1 MNILDLKSVFNQNW
15 SLFKINLKEFTS
27 KQSIIVNKYEPEET
41 LKIRNLGCKNFV
53 SMFDRY
59 TLHCIEEIAETKEAM
74 INFNSNEEN
83 RKEALYEI
91 IDILLYL
98 GSMQYIINMNCEDYN
113 VNVEKEYDLNY
124 YNDIMNDTRYEDIL
138 LDTMELI
145 IKQRRIWPHRNWHK
159 SYSEFSSVDI
169 AISLEEMKRLNTLCI
184 EYIISLF
191 LKETNNDFILLNKMV
206 NSKEKL
212 VIDLPMPKFTK

>member
-74 INFNSNEEN
+74 INFNSNKE
-83 RKEALYEI
+83 EALYEI

-145 IKQRRIWPHRNWHK
+145 IKQRRIWPHRKWHK
-159 SYSEFSSVDI
+159 SYNEFSSIDI
-169 AISLEEMKRLNTLCI
+169 AVSLEEMKRLNTLCI
-184 EYIISLF
+184 TYIISLF
-191 LKETNNDFILLNKMV
+191 LKETNNDFVLLNKMV

-212 VIDLPMPKFTK
+212 VIDLPMPNLKERE

>member
-74 INFNSNEEN
+74 INFNSNKE
-83 RKEALYEI
+83 EALYEI

-124 YNDIMNDTRYEDIL
+124 YSDIMNDTRYEDIL

-145 IKQRRIWPHRNWHK
+145 IKQRRIWPHRKWHK
-159 SYSEFSSVDI
+159 TYIEFSSIDI
-169 AISLEEMKRLNTLCI
+169 AVSLEEMKRLNTLCI
-184 EYIISLF
+184 TYIISLF
-191 LKETNNDFILLNKMV
+191 LKETNNDFVLLNNMV
-206 NSKEKL
+206 NAKEKV
-212 VIDLPMPKFTK
+212 VIDLPMPTLK

>member
-1 MNILDLKSVFNQNW
+1 MNVLDLKSVFNQNW

-74 INFNSNEEN
+74 INFNSNKE
-83 RKEALYEI
+83 EALYEI

-98 GSMQYIINMNCEDYN
+98 GSMQYIINMNCEDYS

-124 YNDIMNDTRYEDIL
+124 YSDIMNDTRYEDIL

-145 IKQRRIWPHRNWHK
+145 IKQRRIWPHRKWHK
-159 SYSEFSSVDI
+159 SYNEFSSTDI

-184 EYIISLF
+184 TYIISLF
-191 LKETNNDFILLNKMV
+191 LKETNNDFVLLNNMV
-206 NSKEKL
+206 NAKEKV
-212 VIDLPMPKFTK
+212 VIDLPMPTLK

>member
-74 INFNSNEEN
+74 INFNSNKE
-83 RKEALYEI
+83 EALYEI

-145 IKQRRIWPHRNWHK
+145 IKQRRIWPHRKWHK
-159 SYSEFSSVDI
+159 SYSEFSSIDI

-184 EYIISLF
+184 TYIISLF
-191 LKETNNDFILLNKMV
+191 LKETNNDFVLLNNMV
-206 NSKEKL
+206 NAKEKV
-212 VIDLPMPKFTK
+212 VIDLPMPTLK

>member
-74 INFNSNEEN
+74 INFNSNKE
-83 RKEALYEI
+83 EALYEI

-145 IKQRRIWPHRNWHK
+145 IKQRRIWPHRKWHK
-159 SYSEFSSVDI
+159 SYNELSSIDI
-169 AISLEEMKRLNTLCI
+169 AVSLEEMKRLNTLCI
-184 EYIISLF
+184 TYIISLF
-191 LKETNNDFILLNKMV
+191 LKETNNDFVLLNKMV

-212 VIDLPMPKFTK
+212 VIDLPMPNLKERE

>member
-74 INFNSNEEN
+74 INFNSNKE
-83 RKEALYEI
+83 EALYEI

-145 IKQRRIWPHRNWHK
+145 IKQRRIWPHRKWHK
-159 SYSEFSSVDI
+159 SYSEFSSIDI

-184 EYIISLF
+184 TYIISLF
-191 LKETNNDFILLNKMV
+191 LKETNNDFVLLNKMV

-212 VIDLPMPKFTK
+212 VIDLPMPNLKERE

>member
-74 INFNSNEEN
+74 INFNSNKE
-83 RKEALYEI
+83 EALYEI

-145 IKQRRIWPHRNWHK
+145 IKQRRIWPHRKWHK
-159 SYSEFSSVDI
+159 SYNEFSSIDI
-169 AISLEEMKRLNTLCI
+169 AVSLEEMKRLNTLCI
-184 EYIISLF
+184 TYIISLF
-191 LKETNNDFILLNKMV
+191 LKETNNDFVLLNNMV
-206 NSKEKL
+206 NAKEKV
-212 VIDLPMPKFTK
+212 VIDLPMPNLKERE